1 MKYSIINN
9 KKIFAFNSEDQ
20 LLSNLDE
27 YKGILLAL
35 GAEKILNNDKNFE
48 DIVNKSLTYCDG
60 YGAVYALK
68 RKGVHSVKIPGAYL
82 WISIIKKYHLHK
94 SVYLVGSSDEVIN
107 KTKNKLENT
116 YPNINILGFNNGY
129 FKDNEVVISK
139 LINLKPDIVFV
150 ALGSPKQ
157 EFFMD
162 EALRS
167 HNALYMG
174 LGGSF
179 DLYVGNSKKVPLWW
193 NRMFKWEG
201 LYRTLSDPTNIK
213 RIIRQKILFRYLF
226 ALVSKKI

>member
-1 MKYSIINN
+1 MQYSIINN

-20 LLSNLDE
+20 LLSKLDE
-27 YKGILLAL
+27 FKGILLAL
-35 GAEKILNNDKNFE
+35 GAEKILNDDKDLE
-48 DIVNKSLTYCDG
+48 DIINKSLTYCDG

-82 WISIIKKYHLHK
+82 WISIIKKYYLHK
-94 SVYLVGSSDEVIN
+94 SIYLLGSNDEVIN
-107 KTKNKLENT
+107 KTKSKLEYT

-129 FKDNEVVISK
+129 FKDNKFIIDK
-139 LINLKPDIVFV
+139 LISLKPDIVFV

-162 EALRS
+162 EALKS
-167 HNALYMG
+167 YNALYMG

-193 NRMFKWEG
+193 NRIIKWEG
-201 LYRTLSDPTNIK
+201 LYRTLSDLTNIK
-213 RIIRQKILFRYLF
+213 RIKRQKILFKYLF
-226 ALVSKKI
+226 ALITNKI